1 MFIPTTGKDLYIQLQ
16 SFQLAQQLIV
26 TLRRLKDELL
36 PSIQS
41 MVWSHEDLV
50 TWLLFL
56 FCPKRMNEAKDL
68 YVLHK
73 DHLFQWIKNEFNI
86 KRDLCVLFSTEGL
99 DEGEETTEVVIDED
113 QVVSLKAYL
122 QNTPPASDVS
132 ESAAFMV
139 RKLKESMSNVLFARL
154 VQLSTIVYPSPYPVI
169 RSVFEKH
176 SADWGVLFDKNP
188 VGCCQALQRS
198 GLLILRSYSNRS
210 FHLCCVC
217 ARKQGCLEKGRD
229 PN

>member
-1 MFIPTTGKDLYIQLQ
+1 MFIPTTGKDVYIQLP

-26 TLRRLKDELL
+26 TLRRLKDELF
-36 PSIQS
+36 PSIIHS

-56 FCPKRMNEAKDL
+56 FCPRRMNEAKEL
-68 YVLHK
+68 YLLHK
-73 DHLFQWIKNEFNI
+73 EHLFQWIMNEFNI
-86 KRDLCVLFSTEGL
+86 KRDLCVLFSTEGFE
-99 DEGEETTEVVIDED
+99 EGVETAVVVDED
-113 QVVSLKAYL
+113 QVVPLKQYL
-122 QNTPPASDVS
+122 QNTPPSTSVVS
-132 ESAAFMV
+132 ESATFMV

-154 VQLSTIVYPSPYPVI
+154 VQISTIVYPSPYPVI

-198 GLLILRSYSNRS
+198 GIFILRSYSNRS
-210 FHLCCVC
+210 FHLCDVCV
-217 ARKQGCLEKGRD
+217 KNQND
-229 PN
+229 